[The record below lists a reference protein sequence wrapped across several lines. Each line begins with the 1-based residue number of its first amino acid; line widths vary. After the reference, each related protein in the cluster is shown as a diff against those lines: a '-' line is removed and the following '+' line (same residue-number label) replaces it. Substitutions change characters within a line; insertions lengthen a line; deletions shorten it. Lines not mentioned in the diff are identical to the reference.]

1 MHVTQ
6 GGDLAVK
13 NWLVNLDRHASI
25 ASALA
30 EASCPVLVCG
40 NSERI
45 ELDDATA
52 PASRRGN
59 ANADSPRSTPF
70 APTAVRQMGKR
81 RLHARRQRSRSQ

>member
-6 GGDLAVK
+6 GGELAVK

-30 EASCPVLVCG
+30 EASCPVLVGG

-52 PASRRGN
+52 PR
-59 ANADSPRSTPF
+59 
-70 APTAVRQMGKR
+70 
-81 RLHARRQRSRSQ
+81 